1 MGIAR
6 FLSAVLLLSVLLMVT
21 FPALLSAEYHDGRV
35 DICSLPSD
43 SGDCL
48 RFFEM
53 WYFDGTTCTKFV
65 MEATV
70 ATIIGSQLKRPA

>member
-1 MGIAR
+1 MGTAR

-53 WYFDGTTCTKFV
+53 CTSMAQLALSLF